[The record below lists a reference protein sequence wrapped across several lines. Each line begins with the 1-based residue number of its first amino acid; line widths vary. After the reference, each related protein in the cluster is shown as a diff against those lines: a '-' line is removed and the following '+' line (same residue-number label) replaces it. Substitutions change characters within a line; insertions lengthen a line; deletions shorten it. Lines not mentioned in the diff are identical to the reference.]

1 MLKKICSYNKID
13 KNLILHKHLQFKYF
27 VFRINLLAYIT
38 SFIDF

>member
-13 KNLILHKHLQFKYF
+13 KNLILHLQFKYF